1 MFAEGGRQI
10 LDTQQ
15 QSSAHEDNPS
25 SLEAYRDLEGRLEK
39 VENEI
44 RLMDRERRVW
54 SDSVESR
61 LQFLERCHRAL
72 PGEMTQKERHETE
85 ELKKKIKELEA
96 KHKELLSK
104 AMSMHK
110 DSENMNDV
118 SRLSAVLQMYEILRL
133 CDWQKFKTECG
144 LTYQTGHSIIK
155 KLFNACEKDIEQ
167 RTTSIF
173 KVLGISP
180 SNDAMTNSKEGMMPA
195 IRNLFRYRYYQS
207 DTEFYSK
214 IISHAG
220 FDPRSAPPRQ
230 FTQQCCK
237 VYCLLLLQ
245 DPPVKAAWN
254 LQESPVQYLEH
265 VDKKDRELW
274 GKITFL
280 WPIMKCGEEV
290 IVSGVVWDE
299 N

>member
-25 SLEAYRDLEGRLEK
+25 SLEAYRDLEGRLKK

-44 RLMDRERRVW
+44 RLMDREGRVW

-61 LQFLERCHRAL
+61 LQFLERCYR
-72 PGEMTQKERHETE
+72 
-85 ELKKKIKELEA
+85 
-96 KHKELLSK
+96 HKELLSK

-118 SRLSAVLQMYEILRL
+118 SRLSAVLQMYEMLRL
-133 CDWQKFKTECG
+133 RDWQKFKTECG
-144 LTYQTGHSIIK
+144 LTYQTGHGIIK
-155 KLFNACEKDIEQ
+155 ELFNACEKDIEQ

-173 KVLGISP
+173 EVLGISP
-180 SNDAMTNSKEGMMPA
+180 SNDAMTNSKEAMMPA
-195 IRNLFRYRYYQS
+195 IRNLFRYHYYQS

-214 IISHAG
+214 IISHTG
-220 FDPRSAPPRQ
+220 FDPRPAPPRQ
-230 FTQQCCK
+230 FAQQCCK

-274 GKITFL
+274 GKITLL

-290 IVSGVVWDE
+290 IVRGVVWDE

>member
-10 LDTQQ
+10 HDTQQ

-25 SLEAYRDLEGRLEK
+25 TLEAYRDLEGRLEK

-44 RLMDRERRVW
+44 RKGRVW

-61 LQFLERCHRAL
+61 LQFLEHCYRAL

-96 KHKELLSK
+96 KNKELLSK

-133 CDWQKFKTECG
+133 CDWQKFKTERG
-144 LTYQTGHSIIK
+144 LTYQTGRSIIK

-167 RTTSIF
+167 RTTNIF
-173 KVLGISP
+173 KVLDISP
-180 SNDAMTNSKEGMMPA
+180 SNDAMTNSKEAMMLA

-214 IISHAG
+214 IISDAG
-220 FDPRSAPPRQ
+220 IDPRPAPLRQ
-230 FTQQCCK
+230 FAQQCCK

-245 DPPVKAAWN
+245 DPPVKAVWN

-274 GKITFL
+274 GKITLL

-290 IVSGVVWDE
+290 IVRGVVWDE